1 MCIVQVDEV
10 ITRVFAC
17 VIPDKK
23 ASMMVPIIVENVAA
37 LQGVKF
43 G

>member
-1 MCIVQVDEV
+1 VDEV

-23 ASMMVPIIVENVAA
+23 GIYDGTNNR
-37 LQGVKF
+37 
-43 G
+43 